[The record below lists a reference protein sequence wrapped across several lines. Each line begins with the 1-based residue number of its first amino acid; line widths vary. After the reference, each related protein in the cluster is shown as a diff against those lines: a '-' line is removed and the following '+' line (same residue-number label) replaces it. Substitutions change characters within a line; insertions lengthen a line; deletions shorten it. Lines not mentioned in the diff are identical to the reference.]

1 MIRILLSTRL
11 GERRMTQS
19 ELARVTGI
27 RSQTINELYHDF
39 AERVNLDDLDLICE
53 ALDCNLDDLIVR
65 EPNPE
70 RRVKEVRHIP
80 QTVSKSRKK
89 QPPSP
94 ARMHVMRPGFFALS
108 DAVYFCFF
116 EQNEILSLENF
127 CPSRFRL

>member
-19 ELARVTGI
+19 ELARATGI

-39 AERVNLDDLDLICE
+39 AERVS
-53 ALDCNLDDLIVR
+53 LDDLIVR

-80 QTVSKSRKK
+80 QTVNKSRKK
-89 QPPSP
+89 
-94 ARMHVMRPGFFALS
+94 
-108 DAVYFCFF
+108 
-116 EQNEILSLENF
+116 
-127 CPSRFRL
+127 

>member
-19 ELARVTGI
+19 ELARATGI
-27 RSQTINELYHDF
+27 RSQTINELYH
-39 AERVNLDDLDLICE
+39 
-53 ALDCNLDDLIVR
+53 CNLDDLIVR

-89 QPPSP
+89 
-94 ARMHVMRPGFFALS
+94 
-108 DAVYFCFF
+108 
-116 EQNEILSLENF
+116 
-127 CPSRFRL
+127 